1 MNMGTMKYMVRCCI
15 QKLVTSKV
23 VFLAFVT
30 GNTKAINAPLTKWL
44 WILWKNLVLK
54 LIFKNKFVFATGKTS
69 VIKPQCMFNFARH
82 NLILFFF
89 HKKKVTAFKWS
100 SPIMKFRTF
109 YEIL

>member
-69 VIKPQCMFNFARH
+69 VIKPQCMFYFAR
-82 NLILFFF
+82 NLIFFY
-89 HKKKVTAFKWS
+89 KKKLLLLNEVV
-100 SPIMKFRTF
+100 
-109 YEIL
+109 L